1 MKRQCK
7 VCGKEFTVK
16 KTTQNRYCRAL
27 CCSRDCSNIIRA
39 DWTKQH
45 IRKQCVLVKKD
56 ECVRCTS
63 HKYMP
68 NGYHGWSID
77 GKKTYLHKVLCPGK
91 EIRHLCGNKWCL
103 NKAHL
108 VAGTHKENMNDA
120 VVADTIAFGQRH
132 GMNKLSPEEVI
143 EIRSLRGKLPQ
154 WKIGKMF
161 DIHQV
166 HVSQIQLRKIW
177 RRLE

>member
-1 MKRQCK
+1 
-7 VCGKEFTVK
+7 V
-16 KTTQNRYCRAL
+16 
-27 CCSRDCSNIIRA
+27 
-39 DWTKQH
+39 
-45 IRKQCVLVKKD
+45 
-56 ECVRCTS
+56 
-63 HKYMP
+63 
-68 NGYHGWSID
+68 D
-77 GKKTYLHKVLCPGK
+77 GKKTYLHKIICPGK
-91 EIRHLCGNKWCL
+91 EVRHLCGNKWCL

-154 WKIGKMF
+154 WKIGEMF

-166 HVSQIQLRKIW
+166 HVSQIQLKKLW